1 MSLPPPQYED
11 EILKLVHTLIMKET
25 VQLELKNAGFLD
37 DACITYYKTHAN
49 EFLLG
54 FSEVQGGGA
63 RQQTIQKLQ
72 HCGAILVV
80 LVVLGFF
87 YKLVADKTIDP
98 TICDS
103 IVYRTFGRFMRSQ
116 LQSEYCKCYRFV
128 RKYLEEQVAKPIE
141 SSRSVQDAIGAVT
154 TISATVI
161 VPTLSAV
168 IVAFKA
174 YTEFVARTSKMLDEF
189 ISKFEIQDE
198 GQRAIIGQGGNAT
211 AKRKSASPRSKTTPL
226 KSKSR

>member
-1 MSLPPPQYED
+1 
-11 EILKLVHTLIMKET
+11 MKET
-25 VQLELKNAGFLD
+25 VQNVLNQNNLLD
-37 DACITYYKTHAN
+37 DDCIKFLKENLHKDG
-49 EFLLG
+49 FLLG
-54 FSEVQGGGA
+54 FSEVQGGGGPV

-72 HCGAILVV
+72 HCGAIIVV

-128 RKYLEEQVAKPIE
+128 RKYLEKQVAE

-174 YTEFVARTSKMLDEF
+174 YTETVNRTSKMLDEF

-211 AKRKSASPRSKTTPL
+211 AKRKSASPRSKTTPP

>member
-1 MSLPPPQYED
+1 
-11 EILKLVHTLIMKET
+11 MKET

-37 DACITYYKTHAN
+37 DACITYYKTHIN
-49 EFLLG
+49 GGFLLS
-54 FSEVQGGGA
+54 FSEVQGGGGPD
-63 RQQTIQKLQ
+63 RQQMIQKLQ

-87 YKLVADKTIDP
+87 YKLVADNTIDP

-128 RKYLEEQVAKPIE
+128 RKYLEEKVAKPIE
-141 SSRSVQDAIGAVT
+141 SARSVQNAIGAVT

-168 IVAFKA
+168 IVAFKV
-174 YTEFVARTSKMLDEF
+174 YTETVNSTSKMLDEF

-198 GQRAIIGQGGNAT
+198 GQRIIGQGGNAT
-211 AKRKSASPRSKTTPL
+211 AKRKSASPRSKTTPP